1 MALKSYLITHDV
13 KSPYIVATGLPHNPQ
28 EVRLKLFRKGQ
39 VVKGELK
46 HANNKP
52 AFLLVNG
59 VCVIGLDVVKELVTK
74 EIVSNV
80 GGGTTTTTPTKIV
93 DKTIGLSKDNT
104 NPKVRY
110 IDAMMVGA
118 SLGLGIVFI
127 AQKQGY
133 LGEEQ
138 DKKHYLYGAIGGAI
152 LGYYF
157 MYRKNTQKP
166 KIKITKTDE

>member
-1 MALKSYLITHDV
+1 MALKSYIITHDV

-74 EIVSNV
+74 EINSNAS
-80 GGGTTTTTPTKIV
+80 GGTTTSAAKVI
-93 DKTIGLSKDNT
+93 DKTVGLSKDNS

-110 IDAMMVGA
+110 IDAMIVGA
-118 SLGLGIVFI
+118 LLGVGAVFL
-127 AQKQGY
+127 ADKQGWIK
-133 LGEEQ
+133 EP
-138 DKKHYLYGAIGGAI
+138 DKKHKLYGAIGGAI
-152 LGYYF
+152 VGYYF
-157 MYRKNTQKP
+157 MYRKKTQKP
-166 KIKITKTDE
+166 KFKLTKTDE

>member
-74 EIVSNV
+74 EISSNAS
-80 GGGTTTTTPTKIV
+80 GTKSSAAKVLDNTV
-93 DKTIGLSKDNT
+93 GLSKDNS

-110 IDAMMVGA
+110 IDAMIIGA
-118 SLGLGIVFI
+118 ILGVAGVFI
-127 AQKQGY
+127 AEKQGWIA
-133 LGEEQ
+133 EP
-138 DKKHYLYGAIGGAI
+138 DKKYKLYGAIGGAI
-152 LGYYF
+152 VGYYF
-157 MYRKNTQKP
+157 MYRKKTQKP
-166 KIKITKTDE
+166 KFKLTKTDE

>member
-13 KSPYIVATGLPHNPQ
+13 KSPYVVATGLPHNPQ

-74 EIVSNV
+74 EIGSNAS
-80 GGGTTTTTPTKIV
+80 GGTTTSPSKVI
-93 DKTIGLSKDNT
+93 DKTIGLSKDNS

-110 IDAMMVGA
+110 IDAMIVGA
-118 SLGLGIVFI
+118 LLGVAGVFI
-127 AQKQGY
+127 AEKQGWV
-133 LGEEQ
+133 EDT
-138 DKKHYLYGAIGGAI
+138 DKKYKLYGAIGGAI
-152 LGYYF
+152 VGYYF
-157 MYRKNTQKP
+157 MYRKKTQKP
-166 KIKITKTDE
+166 NFKITKTDE

>member
-74 EIVSNV
+74 EINSNAS
-80 GGGTTTTTPTKIV
+80 GGTTTSAAKVI
-93 DKTIGLSKDNT
+93 DKTVGLSKNNS
-104 NPKVRY
+104 NPNVRY
-110 IDAMMVGA
+110 IDAMIIGALVGA
-118 SLGLGIVFI
+118 GGVFL
-127 AQKQGY
+127 AEKQGWIAVP
-133 LGEEQ
+133 
-138 DKKHYLYGAIGGAI
+138 DKKYKLYGAVGGAI
-152 LGYYF
+152 AGFYF
-157 MYRKNTQKP
+157 MYRKKTQAQKV
-166 KIKITKTDE
+166 KLTKTDE

>member
-1 MALKSYLITHDV
+1 MALKSYIITHDV

-46 HANNKP
+46 HANNRP

-74 EIVSNV
+74 EINSNAS
-80 GGGTTTTTPTKIV
+80 GGTTATPTKVI
-93 DKTIGLSKDNT
+93 DKTIGLSKDNS

-110 IDAMMVGA
+110 IDAMIVGA
-118 SLGLGIVFI
+118 LLGFGGVYL
-127 AQKQGY
+127 AEKQG
-133 LGEEQ
+133 LIGEP
-138 DKKHYLYGAIGGAI
+138 DKKYKLYGAIGGAI
-152 LGYYF
+152 VGYYF
-157 MYRKNTQKP
+157 MYRKKTQKP
-166 KIKITKTDE
+166 KFKLTKTDE

>member
-28 EVRLKLFRKGQ
+28 KVCLKLFRKGQ
-39 VVKGELK
+39 IVKGELK

-74 EIVSNV
+74 EVSSNAN
-80 GGGTTTTTPTKIV
+80 GLQNPTPTKVI
-93 DKTIGLSKDNT
+93 DKTIGLSKNNS

-110 IDAMMVGA
+110 IDAMIIGALLGVG
-118 SLGLGIVFI
+118 GVFL
-127 AQKQGY
+127 AEKQGW
-133 LGEEQ
+133 LGET
-138 DKKHYLYGAIGGAI
+138 DKKHKLYGAIGGAVV
-152 LGYYF
+152 GYYF
-157 MYRKNTQKP
+157 MYRKSTQKS
-166 KIKITKTDE
+166 KIKLTKTDE

>member
-28 EVRLKLFRKGQ
+28 KVCLKLFRKGQ
-39 VVKGELK
+39 IVKGELK

-74 EIVSNV
+74 EISSNAN
-80 GGGTTTTTPTKIV
+80 GLSNPTPTKVI
-93 DKTIGLSKDNT
+93 DKTIGLSKNNS

-110 IDAMMVGA
+110 IDAMIVGA
-118 SLGLGIVFI
+118 LLGVGGVFL
-127 AQKQGY
+127 AEKQGWI
-133 LGEEQ
+133 GET
-138 DKKHYLYGAIGGAI
+138 DKKYKLYGAIGGA
-152 LGYYF
+152 LVGYYF

-166 KIKITKTDE
+166 KIKLTKTDE

>member
-74 EIVSNV
+74 EITSNASGKNSSAAKV
-80 GGGTTTTTPTKIV
+80 IDNTV
-93 DKTIGLSKDNT
+93 GLSKDNS

-110 IDAMMVGA
+110 IDAMIVGGL
-118 SLGLGIVFI
+118 LGAAGVFL
-127 AQKQGY
+127 AEKQGWIA
-133 LGEEQ
+133 EP
-138 DKKHYLYGAIGGAI
+138 DKKYKLYGAIGGAI
-152 LGYYF
+152 IGYYF
-157 MYRKNTQKP
+157 MYRKKTQKP
-166 KIKITKTDE
+166 KFKLTKTDE